1 MYETLHSVRDIKLI
15 GEHMPSLNVRDKA
28 SRTTLITDE
37 MIYAFA
43 GLTGDTNPVHLDDAY
58 AAGTRFG
65 RRIAHGMIA
74 AGLISAA
81 LANDLPGP
89 GTVYLSQTLQ
99 FKAPVYPGDTIT
111 TTVEVKSSRPDKPIV
126 TLRTSCANQA
136 NVVVLE
142 GEAIVLVSR

>member
-1 MYETLHSVRDIKLI
+1 
-15 GEHMPSLNVRDKA
+15 MPILQPGDKT
-28 SRTTLITDE
+28 SRTTVITNE
-37 MIYAFA
+37 MIHAFA
-43 GLTGDTNPVHLDDAY
+43 QLTGDTNPVHLDDAY

-99 FKAPVYPGDTIT
+99 FKAPVFPGDTVT
-111 TTVEVKSSRPDKPIV
+111 TTIEVKTVRPDKPIV
-126 TLRTSCANQA
+126 TLVTVCTNQEQKI
-136 NVVVLE
+136 VLE
-142 GEAIVLVSR
+142 GEAVVLVSQ

>member
-1 MYETLHSVRDIKLI
+1 MDSLQP
-15 GEHMPSLNVRDKA
+15 GEKA
-28 SRTTLITDE
+28 SRTTLISDK
-37 MIYAFA
+37 MIRAFA
-43 GLTGDTNPVHLDDAY
+43 SLTGDTNPVHLDDAY

-74 AGLISAA
+74 AGLISAT

-111 TTVEVKSSRPDKPIV
+111 TTVEVKSVRPDKPIV
-126 TLRTSCANQA
+126 TLGTECRNQD

-142 GEAIVLVSR
+142 GEAVVLVPRS

>member
-1 MYETLHSVRDIKLI
+1 
-15 GEHMPSLNVRDKA
+15 MPSLSIGDKS
-28 SRTTLITDE
+28 SRNTLITDE
-37 MIYAFA
+37 MIRAFA
-43 GLTGDTNPVHLDDAY
+43 ALSGDNNPVHLDDAY

-74 AGLISAA
+74 ASLISAT

-111 TTVEVKSSRPDKPIV
+111 TTVEVKSVRADKPIAVLV
-126 TLRTSCANQA
+126 TFCKNQ
-136 NVVVLE
+136 NDVVVLE
-142 GEAIVLVSR
+142 GEAVVLVSK

>member
-1 MYETLHSVRDIKLI
+1 
-15 GEHMPSLNVRDKA
+15 MPALQTGDTA
-28 SRTTLITDE
+28 SRTTPITDE
-37 MIYAFA
+37 MIRLFA
-43 GLTGDTNPVHLDDAY
+43 DLTGDTNPVHLDDAY

-111 TTVEVKSSRPDKPIV
+111 TTVEVKAVRPDKPIV
-126 TLRTSCANQA
+126 TLITVCRNQ
-136 NVVVLE
+136 NDKVVLE
-142 GEAIVLVSR
+142 GEAIVLVS

>member
-1 MYETLHSVRDIKLI
+1 
-15 GEHMPSLNVRDKA
+15 MPSLNPGDKA
-28 SRTTLITDE
+28 SRTTTITDE
-37 MIYAFA
+37 MIRAFA
-43 GLTGDTNPVHLDDAY
+43 DLTGDTNPVHLDDEY

-99 FKAPVYPGDTIT
+99 FKVPVYPGDILT
-111 TTVEVKSSRPDKPIV
+111 TTVEVKSMRPDKPIA
-126 TLRTSCANQA
+126 TLGTVCTNQEGT
-136 NVVVLE
+136 VVLE
-142 GEAIVLVSR
+142 GEAVVLVGK

>member
-1 MYETLHSVRDIKLI
+1 MA
-15 GEHMPSLNVRDKA
+15 SLQPGDQA
-28 SRTTLITDE
+28 SRTTTITNE
-37 MIYAFA
+37 MIRAFA
-43 GLTGDTNPVHLDDAY
+43 ELTGDSNPVHLDDAY

-74 AGLISAA
+74 AGLISAT

-111 TTVEVKSSRPDKPIV
+111 TTVVVKTVRSDKPIV
-126 TLRTSCANQA
+126 TLGTVCKNQD

-142 GEAIVLVSR
+142 GEAVVRAGTSS

>member
-1 MYETLHSVRDIKLI
+1 
-15 GEHMPSLNVRDKA
+15 MPSLKPGDKA
-28 SRTTLITDE
+28 SRVQTISDA
-37 MIYAFA
+37 MIRSFA
-43 GLTGDTNPVHLDDAY
+43 DLTGDTNPVHLDDAY

-74 AGLISAA
+74 AGLISAT

-111 TTVEVKSSRPDKPIV
+111 ATVEVKSLRPDKPIV
-126 TLRTSCANQA
+126 TLNTMCSNQDGK
-136 NVVVLE
+136 VVLE
-142 GEAIVLVSR
+142 GEATVLVSA

>member
-1 MYETLHSVRDIKLI
+1 MPTLNP
-15 GEHMPSLNVRDKA
+15 GDKA
-28 SRTTLITDE
+28 SRTQTISDE
-37 MIYAFA
+37 MIRSFA
-43 GLTGDTNPVHLDDAY
+43 ELTGDTNPVHLDDAY

-74 AGLISAA
+74 AGLISAT

-111 TTVEVKSSRPDKPIV
+111 ATVEVKSVRPDKPIV
-126 TLRTSCANQA
+126 TMSTVCSNQE
-136 NVVVLE
+136 NKVVLE
-142 GEAIVLVSR
+142 GEAVVLAN

>member
-1 MYETLHSVRDIKLI
+1 MTALTVGDR
-15 GEHMPSLNVRDKA
+15 A
-28 SRTTLITDE
+28 SRTMTITDE
-37 MIYAFA
+37 TIRAFA
-43 GLTGDTNPVHLDDAY
+43 DLTGDHNPVHLDEAY

-89 GTVYLSQTLQ
+89 GTVYLGQTLQ

-111 TTVEVKSSRPDKPIV
+111 ASVEVKAVRADKPIV
-126 TLRTSCANQA
+126 VLSTVCTNQDGTR
-136 NVVVLE
+136 VLE
-142 GEAIVLVSR
+142 GEATVLVSR